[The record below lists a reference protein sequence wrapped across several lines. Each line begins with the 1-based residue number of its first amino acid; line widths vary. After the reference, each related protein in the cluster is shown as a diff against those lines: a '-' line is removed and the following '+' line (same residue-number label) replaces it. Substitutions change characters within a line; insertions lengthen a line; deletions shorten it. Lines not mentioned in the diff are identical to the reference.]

1 PSSLIHRYRSPL
13 ARNPTNQ
20 KKKKK
25 ANPPLP
31 TSRISMAAHGK
42 PKAAGPTPPPPPP
55 PLPEA
60 KKGFMRRMFPFLLA
74 ANLFVGAYVFVRT
87 YRKDS
92 EKDSMTDPATTS
104 TSSAGKPAEPVAV
117 PRKELPPIPED
128 EQRQLY
134 KWMLEEKRKIKP
146 RNAAEKKKLDE
157 EKALLKEFI
166 RAGSLPSL

>member
-1 PSSLIHRYRSPL
+1 
-13 ARNPTNQ
+13 
-20 KKKKK
+20 
-25 ANPPLP
+25 
-31 TSRISMAAHGK
+31 MASHGK
-42 PKAAGPTPPPPPP
+42 PKPAAGPPPPPP
-55 PLPEA
+55 PPPPPEA
-60 KKGFMRRMFPFLLA
+60 KKGFMRRIFPFLLA
-74 ANLFVGAYVFVRT
+74 ANLFVGAYVLVRT
-87 YRKDS
+87 YQKDS
-92 EKDSMTDPATTS
+92 GKKDSATDPATAS

-117 PRKELPPIPED
+117 PRKELPPIPQD